1 MIFSSLDDDDD
12 DDAWIVLYCIVLYN
26 DNDNDNADCNATHL
40 LYIIKKLRRQI
51 HTYINNINI

>member
-12 DDAWIVLYCIVLYN
+12 ACIILYCIVLY
-26 DNDNDNADCNATHL
+26 NDNDNADCNATHL

-51 HTYINNINI
+51 HT